1 MKDSCDHAPRSN
13 PFSTRFVRPG
23 AVPYL
28 FAPGQSADGLV
39 RRLAGLGWRGQI
51 IGPHGSGKSTLLA
64 ALAEP
69 LARAG
74 RRSWTVSLHDGARR
88 LPAGWIRQAQRA
100 GANQIV
106 VDGYEQ
112 LSALNRFFV
121 KAQCRWRG
129 WGLLASA
136 HGDVGFP
143 TLLLTASDPATAQ
156 ALVRRLL
163 SGEDGPITPEL
174 VAQCFAAR
182 GGNVR
187 ETLFALYDRWR
198 APRG

>member
-39 RRLAGLGWRGQI
+39 RRLAGFGWRGQI

-74 RRSWTVSLHDGARR
+74 RRSWTVCLHDGAIVK
-88 LPAGWIRQAQRA
+88 IRWCVRA
-100 GANQIV
+100 RVFLARARELSQDAPFQLGAV
-106 VDGYEQ
+106 PHV
-112 LSALNRFFV
+112 
-121 KAQCRWRG
+121 
-129 WGLLASA
+129 
-136 HGDVGFP
+136 
-143 TLLLTASDPATAQ
+143 
-156 ALVRRLL
+156 
-163 SGEDGPITPEL
+163 EL
-174 VAQCFAAR
+174 VTA
-182 GGNVR
+182 
-187 ETLFALYDRWR
+187 
-198 APRG
+198 